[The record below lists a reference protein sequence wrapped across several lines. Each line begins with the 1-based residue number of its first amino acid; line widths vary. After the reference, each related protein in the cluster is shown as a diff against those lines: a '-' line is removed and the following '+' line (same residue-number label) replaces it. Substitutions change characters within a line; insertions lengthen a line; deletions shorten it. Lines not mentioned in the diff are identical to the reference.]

1 MTHEEIIL
9 SVHDLA
15 KTFHVGFWRK
25 KVHAVRG
32 VSFSVRRGEVF
43 AIVGPNGAGKTTTL
57 KMLTG
62 LVHPDSGSASLF
74 GAPTGGLEGRRRL
87 GYLPENPYFY
97 EHLSAPELLRYYG
110 HLHGM
115 DNATIDARS
124 KTLIEQVG
132 LGHAGDRPLRKFSK
146 GMRQRAGLA
155 QALINDPELVI
166 LDEPQSGLDPVGR
179 KEVRDLIFDLKRRGK
194 TVILS
199 SHILPDVEAVCDRVA
214 VFNEGLVRE
223 IGTLH
228 ELTSERTQYIEILV
242 RHLRADDH
250 AVRALGGLELAEPRG
265 GVLLL
270 RMAGDVDL
278 RATLDA
284 LYDAGATIDSVTPH
298 KESLEDVFIRD
309 TTDLEE
315 E

>member
-1 MTHEEIIL
+1 MTDTVL
-9 SVHDLA
+9 SVRDIA
-15 KTFHVGFWRK
+15 KTFHVGFWRR

-32 VSFSVRRGEVF
+32 VSFEVRRGEVF

-62 LVHPDSGSASLF
+62 LVRPDSGSASLF

-97 EHLSAPELLRYYG
+97 DHLSAPELLRYYG
-110 HLHGM
+110 RLHGL
-115 DNATIDARS
+115 DSATIAERS
-124 KTLIEQVG
+124 AALIRQVG
-132 LGHAGDRPLRKFSK
+132 LEHAENRPLRKFSK

-194 TVILS
+194 TIILS

-214 VFNEGLVRE
+214 VFNKGLVRE

-228 ELTSERTQYIEILV
+228 ELTSEKTVYVEILV
-242 RHLRADDH
+242 RGLDASSPS
-250 AVRALGGLELAEPRG
+250 LQGLTGLELAEPRG

-270 RMAGDVDL
+270 QMRGDVDL

-284 LYDAGATIDSVTPH
+284 LHAGGASVESVTPH
-298 KESLEDVFIRD
+298 KENLEDVFLRD
-309 TTDLEE
+309 TVDPSTEE